1 MPGSFVDRVPLSA
14 LLVCFFRLK
23 SDQIFWGQLT
33 YRRIVKRTLHF
44 FSQRAEEAV
53 ERALTDECPCPQV
66 GALWHPFTKSSRLKG
81 NKALQLS
88 VISRFMSR
96 GGGFI
101 SMKSEAR
108 LSELGICNHRT
119 ALASKTA
126 GEFCV
131 RALSKA
137 EKHIQQVLDKQEGVK
152 VVNFCMDA
160 ASISHEQATRLQCP
174 FELESHFVVTPNF
187 NS

>member
-1 MPGSFVDRVPLSA
+1 
-14 LLVCFFRLK
+14 
-23 SDQIFWGQLT
+23 
-33 YRRIVKRTLHF
+33 
-44 FSQRAEEAV
+44 
-53 ERALTDECPCPQV
+53 
-66 GALWHPFTKSSRLKG
+66 
-81 NKALQLS
+81 
-88 VISRFMSR
+88 
-96 GGGFI
+96 
-101 SMKSEAR
+101 MKSEAR